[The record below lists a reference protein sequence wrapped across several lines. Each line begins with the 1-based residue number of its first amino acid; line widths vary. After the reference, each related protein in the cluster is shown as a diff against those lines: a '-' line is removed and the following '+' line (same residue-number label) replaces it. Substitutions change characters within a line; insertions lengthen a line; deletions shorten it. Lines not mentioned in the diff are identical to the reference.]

1 MTMKVV
7 VIFMGQRMYGVIHGH
22 STGHGQGPGY
32 CKHVKI
38 YCLMLVLQMYW
49 QLIVRVSNLLAN
61 VRVLLMMA
69 RVRMSNITA
78 DERMCKGK
86 YAHVRIF

>member
-7 VIFMGQRMYGVIHGH
+7 VIFMGLRMYGVIHGH
-22 STGHGQGPGY
+22 TSGHGQGPGY
-32 CKHVKI
+32 CKHVKM
-38 YCLMLVLQMYW
+38 YYKMLDRQNVLA
-49 QLIVRVSNLLAN
+49 IVRVSNILAN
-61 VRVLLMMA
+61 VRVLHILA

-78 DERMCKGK
+78 DVRMCKSK